1 MTTFDFAKSHITHLV
16 VQPAD
21 ARLNPPE
28 SYFFVQDGL
37 IISCGV
43 LYALCYF
50 FYMTRTVADKT
61 CAGAIEYTYVC
72 LNNL

>member
-1 MTTFDFAKSHITHLV
+1 MTAFDLAKAHVTHLI

-28 SYFFVQDGL
+28 SYLFVLDGL
-37 IISCGV
+37 IIMSGV

-50 FYMTRTVADKT
+50 FYIIRTVADKT
-61 CAGAIEYTYVC
+61 CAGAIEYT
-72 LNNL
+72 